1 MGEKGS
7 GMLHRHE
14 MSHEQV
20 QVVMYGD
27 VTVFPEKKKNRRLS
41 QNGGSEQEPVPFF
54 NHRMQQ
60 FFHSNLH
67 SGA

>member
-54 NHRMQQ
+54 YHRMQQ